1 MAELLATR
9 ASRGHRTLCLPFAEE
24 SYSRIIDDPIEFR
37 RAIDERFQS
46 MPELFPAGFAEGYRL
61 KDDRV
66 SAKQRVPIRRL
77 ILRDGTAYGIRP
89 SFLMPYMTARTDDI
103 QGPMFLRKFAV
114 PFWALARVFGRDPM
128 YWYRIECGLGRF
140 SLVGATVRRA
150 ELPAHLLADEHH
162 QTLDGRKIY
171 LATTIG
177 SG

>member
-66 SAKQRVPIRRL
+66 SAKRKVLIGPIPKKWR
-77 ILRDGTAYGIRP
+77 
-89 SFLMPYMTARTDDI
+89 
-103 QGPMFLRKFAV
+103 
-114 PFWALARVFGRDPM
+114 
-128 YWYRIECGLGRF
+128 
-140 SLVGATVRRA
+140 
-150 ELPAHLLADEHH
+150 
-162 QTLDGRKIY
+162 
-171 LATTIG
+171 
-177 SG
+177 